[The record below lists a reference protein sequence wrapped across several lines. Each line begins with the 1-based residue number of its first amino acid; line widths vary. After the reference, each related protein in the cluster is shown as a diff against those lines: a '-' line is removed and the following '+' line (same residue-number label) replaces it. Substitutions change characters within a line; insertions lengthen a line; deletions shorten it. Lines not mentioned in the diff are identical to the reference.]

1 MSAPQAGK
9 AHNMRHGWL
18 WLTGED
24 ADGLSVT
31 LRADSVIMI
40 EPEWDKERDI
50 CTGCLV
56 HLTSGTVYATA
67 AMPHEVEDA
76 IKEALTIE

>member
-24 ADGLSVT
+24 EDGLSAT
-31 LRADSVIMI
+31 LRADSIIMV
-40 EPEWDKERDI
+40 EPLWDKGRDV

-56 HLTSGTVYATA
+56 HLASGTVFQTA

-76 IKEALTIE
+76 IKDAMGAE